1 MATKREM
8 MKEIETLTNEAY
20 ARINSSWKIGETLS
34 APEIASFTNGFLNKR
49 GITSLLNCTC
59 SNSVLCGGAYIAFK
73 REYRT
78 ETITYANV
86 NNPYDTITIT
96 KRFLVYTRL
105 R

>member
-49 GITSLLNCTC
+49 GITSLLNCT
-59 SNSVLCGGAYIAFK
+59 SNNTLCVVFK
-73 REYRT
+73 RAYRT